1 VRCGHGLAS
10 GGLDS
15 VFTPFHTSK
24 PHGLGL
30 GLSISRSIV
39 ELHGGRLW
47 AESNVDR
54 GTTFYATSP
63 TGNAA
68 EHKELR

>member
-1 VRCGHGLAS
+1 M
-10 GGLDS
+10 
-15 VFTPFHTSK
+15 
-24 PHGLGL
+24 
-30 GLSISRSIV
+30 SISRSIV

>member
-1 VRCGHGLAS
+1 M
-10 GGLDS
+10 DS

-24 PHGLGL
+24 PHCLGH

-47 AESNVDR
+47 AESNVGR
-54 GTTFYATSP
+54 GTTFYATLP